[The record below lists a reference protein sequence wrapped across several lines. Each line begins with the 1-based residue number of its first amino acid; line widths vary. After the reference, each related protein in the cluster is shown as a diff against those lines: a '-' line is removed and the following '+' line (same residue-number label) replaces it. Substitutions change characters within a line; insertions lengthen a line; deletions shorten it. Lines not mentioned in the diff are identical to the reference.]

1 MSALFA
7 VPSVPASVPDTIAAA
22 VSVSTCAVSIAGG
35 GSAIAMTTVSVTA
48 SASSATAGAATT
60 GPTTAGPTSAGPAAT
75 SAATTTGPA
84 TTSAA
89 TASSTTA
96 GRPHASPAAA
106 IAAASSSAR
115 SGRLPSRRGTL
126 TAIRGIPTRGNSR
139 VRTDCCITRPI
150 RIIGDQDRI
159 PVPIANIDLRGARR
173 RCGQHSGY
181 TKNCFHFLFSIY

>member
-48 SASSATAGAATT
+48 SASSATAGTATT
-60 GPTTAGPTSAGPAAT
+60 GPTTAGPTTAGPAAT
-75 SAATTTGPA
+75 SAATTGPA

-89 TASSTTA
+89 TASSTAA

-150 RIIGDQDRI
+150 RIIGDQDRL